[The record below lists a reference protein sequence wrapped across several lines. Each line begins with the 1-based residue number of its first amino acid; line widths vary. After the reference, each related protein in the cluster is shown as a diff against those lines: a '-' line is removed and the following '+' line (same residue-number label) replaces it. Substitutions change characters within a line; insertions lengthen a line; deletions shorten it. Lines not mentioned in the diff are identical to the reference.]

1 MANCPTAMKIEVDGY
16 IAIMLAP
23 TCHDVRMC
31 LWLGSTCTDLR
42 TESEVTKHSD
52 DLVNTNSRADRC
64 AYDEVHATLRIVDQ
78 LIVDREELHSSA

>member
-1 MANCPTAMKIEVDGY
+1 
-16 IAIMLAP
+16 
-23 TCHDVRMC
+23 MC
-31 LWLGSTCTDLR
+31 LWLGSTRTDLR

-78 LIVDREELHSSA
+78 LIVDREELHSTA